1 MASKRRTLRSDIAWS
16 APDRI
21 VVRGYDLAGELIGRV
36 NLGDM
41 AFLEIM
47 GRLPTPGE
55 SAVFNAML
63 VALVEHGLT
72 PSALAARLTYL
83 GAPEALQGA
92 VAAGLLGLGTVFVGS
107 LEGAARMLQEA
118 LRDAPADAD
127 LNAVAARVVADFA
140 ARRELIPGIGHPIH
154 KPIDPRTP
162 RLFAIAAEHGFAG
175 RYVELMQ
182 LIAAE
187 AERRFNR
194 SLPVNATGA
203 IGAIA
208 SEMGIPWQVCRG
220 LGVMARAIG
229 LVGHILE
236 EMREPIAGEI
246 WARVEEEATA
256 HLRGAAG
263 PAGEG

>member
-1 MASKRRTLRSDIAWS
+1 MSRERRPLRSDIAWS

-21 VVRGYDLAGELIGRV
+21 VVRGYDLAGELLGRV

-41 AFLEIM
+41 AFLGLM
-47 GRLPTPGE
+47 GRLPTPQE

-92 VAAGLLGLGTVFVGS
+92 VAAGLLGLGNVFVGS

-118 LRDAPADAD
+118 LEGIPTEAD
-127 LNAVAARVVADFA
+127 LRPIAARVVAGFA
-140 ARRELIPGIGHPIH
+140 ERKALIPGIGHPIH
-154 KPIDPRTP
+154 KPVDPRTP
-162 RLFAIAAEHGFAG
+162 RLFAIAAEAEG
-175 RYVELMQ
+175 R
-182 LIAAE
+182 
-187 AERRFNR
+187 FGR

-203 IGAIA
+203 VGALA
-208 SEMGIPWQVCRG
+208 SELGIPWQVCRG
-220 LGVMARAIG
+220 LGVMARAVG

-236 EMREPIAGEI
+236 EMRQPLAEEV
-246 WARVEEEATA
+246 WLRVDAEATA
-256 HLRGAAG
+256 HLWD
-263 PAGEG
+263 PAEQSDP

>member
-1 MASKRRTLRSDIAWS
+1 MSRERRPLRSDIAWS

-21 VVRGYDLAGELIGRV
+21 VVRGYDLAGELLGRV

-41 AFLEIM
+41 AFLGLM
-47 GRLPTPGE
+47 GRLPTPQE

-92 VAAGLLGLGTVFVGS
+92 VAAGLLGLGNVFVGS

-118 LRDAPADAD
+118 LEGIPTEAD
-127 LNAVAARVVADFA
+127 LRPIAARVVAGFA
-140 ARRELIPGIGHPIH
+140 ERKALIPGIGHPIH
-154 KPIDPRTP
+154 KPVDPRTP
-162 RLFAIAAEHGFAG
+162 RLFAIAAENGFAG
-175 RYVELMQ
+175 RYVELIQ

-187 AERRFNR
+187 AEGRFGR

-203 IGAIA
+203 VGALA
-208 SEMGIPWQVCRG
+208 SELGIPWQVCRG
-220 LGVMARAIG
+220 LGVMARAVG

-236 EMREPIAGEI
+236 EMRQPLAEEV
-246 WARVEEEATA
+246 WLRVDAEATA
-256 HLRGAAG
+256 HLWD
-263 PAGEG
+263 PAKQSDP

>member
-1 MASKRRTLRSDIAWS
+1 MSRERRPLRSDIAWS

-21 VVRGYDLAGELIGRV
+21 VVRGYDLAGELLGRV

-41 AFLEIM
+41 AFLGLM
-47 GRLPTPGE
+47 GRLPTPQE

-92 VAAGLLGLGTVFVGS
+92 VAAGLLGLGNVFVGS

-118 LRDAPADAD
+118 LEGIPTEAD
-127 LNAVAARVVADFA
+127 LRPIAARVVAGFA
-140 ARRELIPGIGHPIH
+140 ERKALIPGIGHPIH
-154 KPIDPRTP
+154 KPVDPRTP
-162 RLFAIAAEHGFAG
+162 RLFAIAAEAEG
-175 RYVELMQ
+175 R
-182 LIAAE
+182 
-187 AERRFNR
+187 FGR

-203 IGAIA
+203 VGALA
-208 SEMGIPWQVCRG
+208 SELGIPWQVCRG
-220 LGVMARAIG
+220 LGVMARAVG

-236 EMREPIAGEI
+236 EMRQPLAEEV
-246 WARVEEEATA
+246 WLRVDAEATA
-256 HLRGAAG
+256 HLWD
-263 PAGEG
+263 PAKQSDP